1 MNLTE
6 LSNVN
11 RLLCSISGHKYK
23 LVKKVTKH
31 LKHYK
36 CNCCGSQVTTNA
48 KGNLVSLTE
57 ELKLIHLGIETVI
70 IKRNTRKG
78 TKKKAVA

>member
-57 ELKLIHLGIETVI
+57 ELKMIHLGIEISSV
-70 IKRNTRKG
+70 
-78 TKKKAVA
+78 

>member
-6 LSNVN
+6 LSSVN
-11 RLLCSISGHKYK
+11 RLLCSISGHNYK
-23 LVKKVTKH
+23 LVKKITKH

-36 CNCCGSQVTTNA
+36 CECCGSQVTTNA
-48 KGNLVSLTE
+48 KGGLVSLTE

-70 IKRNTRKG
+70 IKRSTRK
-78 TKKKAVA
+78 TAKKKAVA